1 MPSTLRPGP
10 GSRSLQPAYMGVRS
24 NATARAS
31 RQRSWYRAH
40 GDVGAWWV
48 ILLYPSLPPLPLSSP
63 LCIGSCLPNRRPVH
77 ILGPRMRIE
86 TSSRPADGP
95 RGRLKAFAELTK
107 PRIGLLL
114 LAVAACS
121 YYLGAGRSFE
131 GSRFAI
137 LLIGVML
144 LAAGVLSLNQYFERE
159 RDGRMQRTRGRPL
172 PSGRLRPH
180 EALTFG
186 LTSAMASVLL
196 FSLAVNLTSAAVALF
211 TLVSYI
217 LVYTPLKTRTA
228 YHTTLGALSGGTP
241 TLLGWAA
248 ARGSLEPQAWAL
260 FALLFFWQFPHFLAI
275 NLMYREDY
283 ARAGIR
289 VLPGEDLHGGRT
301 AAAIIAP
308 TALLLAAS
316 LIVVPMGLVKP
327 VYVAAAVPL
336 GGVFFFVALR
346 AALRQEKR
354 EGRLLL
360 KASVL
365 YLPCILV
372 AMSLTLV

>member
-1 MPSTLRPGP
+1 
-10 GSRSLQPAYMGVRS
+10 
-24 NATARAS
+24 
-31 RQRSWYRAH
+31 
-40 GDVGAWWV
+40 
-48 ILLYPSLPPLPLSSP
+48 
-63 LCIGSCLPNRRPVH
+63 
-77 ILGPRMRIE
+77 MRVE
-86 TSSRPADGP
+86 TSSPPAVGLW
-95 RGRLKAFAELTK
+95 GRLRAFAELTK
-107 PRIGLLL
+107 PRIALLL

-121 YYLGAGRSFE
+121 YYLGSGGSFD

-137 LLIGVML
+137 LLVGVTL
-144 LAAGVLSLNQYFERE
+144 LAAGVLSLNQYFERA
-159 RDGRMQRTRGRPL
+159 RDGRMQRTQGRPL

-180 EALTFG
+180 EALAFG
-186 LTSAMASVLL
+186 LTGSLASVLL
-196 FSLAVNLTSAAVALF
+196 FALAVNLTSAAVALF

-248 ARGSLEPQAWAL
+248 ARGSLEPPAWAL

-289 VLPGEDLHGGRT
+289 VLPGEDPHGGRT

-316 LIVVPMGLVKP
+316 LLLVPMGLLRP
-327 VYVAAAVPL
+327 IYATAAVPL
-336 GGVFFFVALR
+336 GGVFFFIAVR

-365 YLPCILV
+365 YLPCILL
-372 AMSLTLV
+372 AMALTLV

>member
-1 MPSTLRPGP
+1 MRVHT
-10 GSRSLQPAYMGVRS
+10 
-24 NATARAS
+24 
-31 RQRSWYRAH
+31 
-40 GDVGAWWV
+40 
-48 ILLYPSLPPLPLSSP
+48 SSP
-63 LCIGSCLPNRRPVH
+63 PAV
-77 ILGPRMRIE
+77 GPW
-86 TSSRPADGP
+86 
-95 RGRLKAFAELTK
+95 GRLRAFAELTK

-121 YYLGAGRSFE
+121 YYLGSGRNFD
-131 GSRFAI
+131 GSRFAV
-137 LLIGVML
+137 LLIGVSL

-159 RDGRMQRTRGRPL
+159 RDGHMHRTRGRPL

-186 LTSAMASVLL
+186 MAGAAASVLL
-196 FSLAVNLTSAAVALF
+196 FALAVNLVSAAVALF

-248 ARGSLEPQAWAL
+248 ARGSLEPAAWVL

-289 VLPGEDLHGGRT
+289 VLPGEDPHGRRT

-308 TALLLAAS
+308 AALLLASS
-316 LIVVPMGLVKP
+316 LLLVPMGLLRP
-327 VYVAAAVPL
+327 IYAAAAVPL
-336 GGVFFFVALR
+336 GGLFFFVAVR
-346 AALRQEKR
+346 VALRQEKR

-365 YLPCILV
+365 YLPCILL
-372 AMSLTLV
+372 AMALTLA

>member
-1 MPSTLRPGP
+1 MMVES
-10 GSRSLQPAYMGVRS
+10 
-24 NATARAS
+24 
-31 RQRSWYRAH
+31 
-40 GDVGAWWV
+40 
-48 ILLYPSLPPLPLSSP
+48 SSP
-63 LCIGSCLPNRRPVH
+63 PSVGLWV
-77 ILGPRMRIE
+77 
-86 TSSRPADGP
+86 
-95 RGRLKAFAELTK
+95 RLRAFAELTK

-121 YYLGAGRSFE
+121 YYLGSGKSFDR
-131 GSRFAI
+131 GRFAI
-137 LLIGVML
+137 LLVGVTL

-172 PSGRLRPH
+172 PSGRLDPCQ
-180 EALTFG
+180 ALTFG
-186 LTSAMASVLL
+186 LTSAMTSVLL
-196 FSLAVNLTSAAVALF
+196 FALAVNLTSAAVALF

-217 LVYTPLKTRTA
+217 LVYTPLKTRTV

-248 ARGSLEPQAWAL
+248 ARGSLEPPAWAL

-289 VLPGEDLHGGRT
+289 VLPGEDPHGRRT
-301 AAAIIAP
+301 AAAIISP

-316 LIVVPMGLVKP
+316 LLLVPMGLLRP
-327 VYVAAAVPL
+327 IYVLAAVPL
-336 GGVFFFVALR
+336 GGLFLFVAVR

-354 EGRLLL
+354 EGRILL

-365 YLPCILV
+365 YLPCILLLM
-372 AMSLTLV
+372 ALTLV